1 MSIINDYGW
10 QITASTQQRPT
21 APTIDTS
28 APYAALPIATA
39 KAQPQQGGDAS
50 QQRSQDQQNEAF
62 AKLMLSL
69 QNPER
74 SAIGAQ
80 IETQGNARQE
90 FLDYMALSP
99 EQKIREKMLREMGLS
114 LEEYEAL
121 PPEKKELID
130 KQIAQQMKEEMEINS
145 MAKLQPMQ
153 QTALAHQALEGS
165 QSLFTDRESNKE
177 RKDPLG

>member
-1 MSIINDYGW
+1 MNIVE
-10 QITASTQQRPT
+10 TAAGNPAFSTLVT
-21 APTIDTS
+21 ALSAANLTS
-28 APYAALPIATA
+28 AL
-39 KAQPQQGGDAS
+39 GGTGPFTVFAPS
-50 QQRSQDQQNEAF
+50 NEAF

-74 SAIGAQ
+74 STSPAQ
-80 IETQGNARQE
+80 TETQGTARQA

-130 KQIAQQMKEEMEINS
+130 KQIAQQMKEEMEIKS
-145 MAKLQPMQ
+145 MAKFQPMQ

-165 QSLFTDRESNKE
+165 QSLLTDRESNKE
-177 RKDPLG
+177 KKDPLG

>member
-10 QITASTQQRPT
+10 QITAGAQQRASTSSTGTPVPYT
-21 APTIDTS
+21 PAPIE
-28 APYAALPIATA
+28 TA
-39 KAQPQQGGDAS
+39 KAQSQQGGDAS
-50 QQRSQDQQNEAF
+50 QQHSQEQQNEAF

-74 SAIGAQ
+74 STSPAQ
-80 IETQGNARQE
+80 TETQGTARQA

-99 EQKIREKMLREMGLS
+99 EQKIREKMLRELGLS
-114 LEEYEAL
+114 LEDYKTL

-130 KQIAQQMKEEMEINS
+130 KQIAQRIREEMEIKTN
-145 MAKLQPMQ
+145 AKLQPPPHTAMPGQ
-153 QTALAHQALEGS
+153 ALAGLSSSSAEADS
-165 QSLFTDRESNKE
+165 TKE